1 MSWFKRFFKRN
12 SDGHVTVTT
21 DVPVSTIKRW
31 YIYDTAPD
39 GEDAIASLV
48 GLSPV
53 SEEGHLKERQD
64 SELRLKNI
72 THLIPYIDLISEVA
86 SESVA
91 NMQFDQMKK
100 AGIVVSENE
109 EEELEVMKMIYQ
121 AIAMASL
128 VGGLSIAVHL
138 GIVRLDAISSELAE
152 GDYYGE

>member
-1 MSWFKRFFKRN
+1 MSWFSRFFRKRDELV
-12 SDGHVTVTT
+12 SVTT

-39 GEDAIASLV
+39 GENEIAELI

-53 SEEGHLKERQD
+53 SEEGNAKERQD

-72 THLIPYIDLISEVA
+72 THLLPYIDLISEVA

-91 NMQFDQMKK
+91 NMQFNEMKK
-100 AGIVVSENE
+100 AGIITGSNE
-109 EEELEVMKMIYQ
+109 EEELEVMRMVYQ
-121 AIAMASL
+121 AIAMAAL
-128 VGGLSIAVHL
+128 VGGLSIGTHL
-138 GIVRLDAISSELAE
+138 GILRLDAISSDVTE